1 MVFIIFS
8 RSSLASKRRW
18 NTRRRKSASR
28 SSVSNAKLV
37 RCGATYTGR
46 YDADHQLLLIVAH
59 MNMILVPMLIPF
71 FMFFTYELQFQHY
84 EKKLDL
90 RFSYT

>member
-1 MVFIIFS
+1 
-8 RSSLASKRRW
+8 
-18 NTRRRKSASR
+18 
-28 SSVSNAKLV
+28 
-37 RCGATYTGR
+37 
-46 YDADHQLLLIVAH
+46 